1 MAKQRYATCT
11 CEGCYVR
18 LPKNQAYYDDVTVE
32 IGGWE
37 GSSEGS
43 YSGSGSRSSKN
54 NYGWSSYGSTRS
66 SSSSRTHYRHR
77 RLWYCFDCYNNL
89 LEARVKAEEER
100 EERERQ
106 EAERRRLAKEKRRP
120 FVLFFWI
127 CVVPLFLAMC
137 MHSGMK

>member
-18 LPKNQAYYDDVTVE
+18 LPKNEAYYDDVTVE

-100 EERERQ
+100 EEKTFCLVLLDMCCSFIFGYVYALGYEMKQ
-106 EAERRRLAKEKRRP
+106 EIWN
-120 FVLFFWI
+120 V
-127 CVVPLFLAMC
+127 
-137 MHSGMK
+137 